1 MYCMLCRDTT
11 MIKFLHAV
19 ELNYFAL
26 MHIFLFLFMAITNS
40 GNFWQL
46 CDGAVPLSGQ
56 TGTNRNKPEHGIV
69 LQEKGLTRFCSVFRF
84 ILHILALQLQQQ
96 VASQEAPATGSGL

>member
-1 MYCMLCRDTT
+1 MLRRDIT
-11 MIKFLHAV
+11 MMNSSMPSNSTIWLSCT
-19 ELNYFAL
+19 YFYSK
-26 MHIFLFLFMAITNS
+26 FMAITNS
-40 GNFWQL
+40 GNFGN
-46 CDGAVPLSGQ
+46 CVTGAVPLPGQ

-96 VASQEAPATGSGL
+96 AASQEAPATGPGL